1 MTNSAKRCAPAMTQR
16 CARSSKL
23 NFNPFPME
31 PNTPTNQAASTPP
44 AGRPTPT
51 AAELRAAQARNR
63 RRTRGAFGRRPT
75 PRKA

>member
-1 MTNSAKRCAPAMTQR
+1 
-16 CARSSKL
+16 
-23 NFNPFPME
+23 ME

-51 AAELRAAQARNR
+51 SAELRAAQARNR